1 MYNMQRK
8 TEIIIAIIIIVALAI
23 LLFFWFNRTV
33 KQAATPTKVT
43 PEVTTSIK
51 TTPTP
56 SATGIAVAAPS
67 SASTVARVFVERF
80 GSYSTESG
88 YTNIDDVMSLTTKD
102 LQGRLQSLLE
112 AAQKEAQSDYYG
124 VSTRLMGSKTEVTAE
139 TSMTYKMS
147 TQRQESFDSPA
158 NTSVRYQDIRVV
170 LTKSGDSWLVS
181 DFTWL

>member
-1 MYNMQRK
+1 MQRK
-8 TEIIIAIIIIVALAI
+8 TEIIIAVIIIVALAI
-23 LLFFWFNRTV
+23 LLFLWFNRSV
-33 KQAATPTKVT
+33 KQAAAPVKTTPD
-43 PEVTTSIK
+43 VTTSVK
-51 TTPTP
+51 TTPTAA
-56 SATGIAVAAPS
+56 SATATAAAPS

-88 YTNIDDVMSLTTKD
+88 YTNIDDVMTLTTKD

-112 AAQKEAQSDYYG
+112 AAQKGAQTKYYG
-124 VSTRLMGSKTEVTAE
+124 VSTRLMGSKIEA
-139 TSMTYKMS
+139 TSDTSVTYKMS

-170 LTKSGDSWLVS
+170 LTKSGENWLVS

>member
-1 MYNMQRK
+1 MQRK
-8 TEIIIAIIIIVALAI
+8 TEVIIAVVIIVALAI
-23 LLFFWFNRTV
+23 LLFLWFNRSV
-33 KQAATPTKVT
+33 KQAVT
-43 PEVTTSIK
+43 PAKTTPGVTTSVK

-56 SATGIAVAAPS
+56 AAGTPVSAAAA
-67 SASTVARVFVERF
+67 SAGTVARVFVERF

-88 YTNIDDVMSLTTKD
+88 YTNIDDVMTLTTAD

-112 AAQKEAQSDYYG
+112 SAQKEAQSDYYG
-124 VSTRLMGSKTEVTAE
+124 VSTRLMASKTELSSETAVTF
-139 TSMTYKMS
+139 KIS

-170 LTKSGDSWLVS
+170 LNKSGENWLVS

>member
-1 MYNMQRK
+1 MQRK
-8 TEIIIAIIIIVALAI
+8 TEIIIAIVIIVALAI
-23 LLFFWFNRTV
+23 LLFLWFNRAV
-33 KQAATPTKVT
+33 KQAAVPTKTT

-51 TTPTP
+51 TTQTP
-56 SATGIAVAAPS
+56 STTTSATTTQS

-80 GSYSTESG
+80 GSYSTESN
-88 YTNIDDVMSLTTKD
+88 YTNIDDVMSLTTLD

-112 AAQKEAQSDYYG
+112 SAQTGAQSDYYG
-124 VSTRLMGSKTEVTAE
+124 VSTRLMSSKTEKTSD

-170 LTKSGDSWLVS
+170 LVKSGENWLVS

>member
-1 MYNMQRK
+1 MQRK
-8 TEIIIAIIIIVALAI
+8 TEVIIAIVIIVALAI
-23 LLFFWFNRTV
+23 LLFLWFNRSV
-33 KQAATPTKVT
+33 KQAATPIKTT
-43 PEVTTSIK
+43 PEVTTSVK

-56 SATGIAVAAPS
+56 SAASTVVTTPS

-88 YTNIDDVMSLTTKD
+88 YTNIDDVMSLTTVE

-112 AAQKEAQSDYYG
+112 AAQKGAQSDYYG
-124 VSTRLMGSKTEVTAE
+124 VSTRLMGSKAEATSE
-139 TSMTYKMS
+139 TSMTYKML

-170 LTKSGDSWLVS
+170 LTKSGENWLVS